1 MDIGVQLLERNI
13 RLSLSQSL
21 DTRFKSKRLYEEIIR
36 ETECDADEM
45 AETIM
50 QAFLVALFVWIWR
63 EGSGMKKN
71 EVLLLTD

>member
-50 QAFLVALFVWIWR
+50 QAFLVALFV
-63 EGSGMKKN
+63 
-71 EVLLLTD
+71 